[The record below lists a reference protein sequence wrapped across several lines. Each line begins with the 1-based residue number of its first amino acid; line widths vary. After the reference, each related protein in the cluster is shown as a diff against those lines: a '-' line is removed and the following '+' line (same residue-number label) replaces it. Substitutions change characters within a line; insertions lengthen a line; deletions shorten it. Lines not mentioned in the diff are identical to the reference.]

1 MRDSDLPIARIILKY
16 RRALIVA
23 AHLALAVLAD
33 YLAFWL
39 RFDGAIPRPYRDL
52 MKQTL
57 PWLVTIRG
65 LTFIP
70 FRLYE
75 GLWRYTG
82 IWDLRNIVAG
92 VSCSTIG
99 FYVLVHWGFG
109 IARYPR
115 SVFIID
121 ALLLVFFMGGI
132 RLVRRLYRE
141 LSHIEREKRVLI
153 YGAGDAGEMIV
164 RDMKNNGTYAYEPV
178 GFVDDD
184 QTKVGRRIH
193 GVPVLGTR
201 NDLPRIMAIAKPDE
215 VLVAVPSADPRVVR
229 TIVKG
234 LERFK
239 VPITTL
245 PSLRDLLEGKV
256 AVQQIRQLSVEDLLA
271 RPPVGLDP
279 EPVRRMLTGKRVM
292 VTGAGGSIGS
302 ELCRQIAGF
311 QPNLLILYERYENG
325 LYEISTQLS
334 DRHAPLTIRSVVGDV
349 ADSARVNGVMSENR
363 PDIIFHAAAHKHV
376 PLMELNPSEA
386 VKNNVTGT
394 RTIAEAA
401 ARHGAERF
409 ILISSDKAVNPSSIM
424 GATKRVA
431 ELTLQ
436 DLSSRSR
443 TRFVSVRF
451 GNVLGS
457 SGSVVPRFLD
467 QIKAGGPVTVTHP
480 EVYRYF
486 MLIPEAVQLVLHA
499 VTQPE
504 TGVIYALDMGEP
516 ISVLEIARTLIR
528 LSGYVPEE
536 EIPITFVGLRPGEKQ
551 FEELVGGDETAEP
564 SGVPK
569 VMRIRPGHPVDGSSL
584 REKIS
589 RLEQVA
595 SQSDPRGMVDLLH
608 EIVPT
613 LLLRHGKRRSR
624 PPQYRTIIVRQM
636 LPRLAKCDTIE
647 DLKAIMEELRNGL
660 GFNTLRV
667 HFKAEVA
674 PSVSGGVSELEV
686 SDPSPPTD
694 SELVLPNGVPGWVGV
709 AEIASPVPPP
719 ASGFMAYEPAL
730 RQAPGCADREALYAR
745 READGEGRVVGEVR
759 ATKPAWRRR
768 RAGENDDQLLQVLAE
783 GLGSWINHRMQSSD
797 GGMRSHE
804 HGPQDH

>member
-1 MRDSDLPIARIILKY
+1 MIRILLKI
-16 RRALIVA
+16 RRPVVVGIHLLLIVVA
-23 AHLALAVLAD
+23 S

-39 RFDGAIPRPYRDL
+39 RFDGRIPGTEL
-52 MKQTL
+52 SLWLHML
-57 PWLVTIRG
+57 PWLLLIRG
-65 LTFIP
+65 VTFIP

-82 IWDLRNIVAG
+82 IWDLRSIVAG
-92 VSCSTIG
+92 VSCSTVG
-99 FYVLVHWGFG
+99 FYLLVRWGFG
-109 IARYPR
+109 ITRYPR

-121 ALLLVFFMGGI
+121 AILLVCFMGGI
-132 RLVRRLYRE
+132 RLARRLYRE
-141 LSHIEREKRVLI
+141 LSHIDREKRVLI

-184 QTKVGRRIH
+184 PSKVGRRIH

-229 TIVKG
+229 MIVKG
-234 LERFK
+234 LEPFT

-245 PSLRDLLEGKV
+245 PSLRDVLDGKV

-325 LYEISTQLS
+325 LYEISTELS
-334 DRHAPLTIRSVVGDV
+334 DRHAPLIIRSVVGDV
-349 ADSARVNGVMSENR
+349 ADSARVNAVMSEYW

-401 ARHGAERF
+401 ARHGLERF

-499 VTQPE
+499 ATQPE
-504 TGVIYALDMGEP
+504 TGVIYALEMGEP

-528 LSGYVPEE
+528 LSGYVPGE
-536 EIPITFVGLRPGEKQ
+536 EIPIEFVGLRPGEKL

-564 SGVPK
+564 SGVAK
-569 VMRIRPGHPVDGSSL
+569 VMRIRPGHPVDGAGL

-589 RLEQVA
+589 RLEQTA
-595 SQSDPRGMVDLLH
+595 SQSDPRRIVDLLY

-613 LLLRHGKRRSR
+613 LLLRHSKRRSR
-624 PPQYRTIIVRQM
+624 PPQYRTIIVRKM
-636 LPRLAKCDTIE
+636 LPRLAQCDTIE
-647 DLKAIMEELRNGL
+647 DLRAIMEELRNDL
-660 GFNTLRV
+660 GFKTLRI

-686 SDPSPPTD
+686 FDPTPPTD
-694 SELVLPNGVPGWVGV
+694 PDLVLPNGVPGWVGV

-719 ASGFMAYEPAL
+719 ASGFMPYEPAL
-730 RQAPGCADREALYAR
+730 RQVPARADREALGVR
-745 READGEGRVVGEVR
+745 READGERQVVGEVR
-759 ATKPAWRRR
+759 VTKPAWRRR
-768 RAGENDDQLLQVLAE
+768 RASENDDQLLQVLAE
-783 GLGSWINHRMQSSD
+783 GLGSWINHRMQGSD
-797 GGMRSHE
+797 GGMRTDE
-804 HGPQDH
+804 HRPQDH